1 MRLAT
6 ATVVFGLAG
15 CVAFPGD
22 GAFSVHGS
30 LPPSAGGCELLLLSD
45 NGTEVPHT
53 RRHVRG
59 RFQEDF
65 TVAPTARVYQVGVLC
80 GGRMSKVATVRY
92 GTEVRAGQRVSL
104 GEIAL

>member
-6 ATVVFGLAG
+6 AAVLVALTG

-22 GAFSVHGS
+22 GAFSVVGS
-30 LPPSAGGCELLLLSD
+30 LPATAGACQLLLLSD
-45 NGTEVPHT
+45 GDTEVPYS
-53 RRHVRG
+53 RRRVRG
-59 RFQEDF
+59 RFEADF

-80 GGRMSKVATVRY
+80 GGRISKVATVRY
-92 GTEVRAGQRVSL
+92 GTEVGAGQRISL